1 MRPKRGDNHG
11 FDCLVGCA
19 VAAWMQGAT
28 LLGTGGTVS
37 PKRERISFA
46 ALQGMM
52 RRLSTALVARDR
64 FWGTAS
70 TRPMEQASRLLD
82 AARLSPVLVARAD
95 RFWSRRPLAQLS
107 RRAAYSTRLA

>member
-82 AARLSPVLVARAD
+82 A
-95 RFWSRRPLAQLS
+95 
-107 RRAAYSTRLA
+107 